1 MGGRKQSWAYV
12 AVFGL
17 LLLASAYPA
26 GAGMPWRLTSEQG
39 SGDGAHVD
47 LIMRKITVSPARAHV
62 GDVVTIE
69 MILEYRG
76 EMINNYYD
84 TTFAEVSANGRVV
97 ARKPFV
103 YNFGARFGDEYRETL
118 LWDTKGMAPGTY
130 RIRGEVPLRLDA
142 TPYDNFLVVKE
153 PVLLVPEGESFP
165 AGQEKGGAAV
175 ARNPYWV
182 ERRAAE

>member
-1 MGGRKQSWAYV
+1 
-12 AVFGL
+12 
-17 LLLASAYPA
+17 
-26 GAGMPWRLTSEQG
+26 MPWRLASEQG

-47 LIMRKITVSPARAHV
+47 LVMRKITVSPARAHV

-103 YNFGARFGDEYRETL
+103 YNFGARFGDEYRETIH
-118 LWDTKGMAPGTY
+118 WDTTGMAPGRY

-142 TPYDNFLVVKE
+142 TPFDNFLVVKE
-153 PVLLVPEGESFP
+153 SVILVPEGAPFS
-165 AGQEKGGAAV
+165 AGEEAGGTAV
-175 ARNPYWV
+175 ATNPFLL
-182 ERRAAE
+182 ER